1 MQATLLHVK
10 SLVPPF
16 GIHKHTVRV
25 LPSATTKSSLWF
37 YSAYH
42 LLPPLWMHAAKM
54 KECLRSTAAD
64 TRGKCVGLKK
74 PECCWNVL
82 LAYTSPLFILGFFFS
97 RPVVSLLFSLSLCVR
112 KSLSVDLLNESMHA

>member
-82 LAYTSPLFILGFFFS
+82 LAYTSPLFILGFFFFSSCRLPALLPFPLCKKIIVS
-97 RPVVSLLFSLSLCVR
+97 RPT
-112 KSLSVDLLNESMHA
+112 E